1 MQDMLISASVV
12 TAIFL
17 IFKLLDNK
25 LRKLK
30 LNGKELIKD
39 LLIIFLSV
47 FGRCALCL
55 CFFRWVVSPAYT
67 EDLSYR

>member
-39 LLIIFLSV
+39 LLIVFLSV
-47 FGRCALCL
+47 FGTLYGLNYMKTKKAGTTV
-55 CFFRWVVSPAYT
+55 FTGEPEF
-67 EDLSYR
+67 